1 MIPTLLAFVLAASGL
16 SAASNTP
23 DNQPVEP
30 YRIADNLYYVGAS
43 DIASYLIVTP
53 AGSILIDAGYDDT
66 VPIIQRNVAK
76 LGFKLEDVKILLNT
90 QAHFDHA
97 AGFAKLEAL
106 TGAKLDV
113 SDEDAALI
121 EHGGR
126 GDFRW
131 GDTET
136 FPPARIDRR
145 LEDGDQV
152 RLGGVVLT
160 AHLTPGHTKG
170 CTTWTFTA
178 RDRGKDRHVVVVG
191 GATINPGVK
200 VSGMP
205 TYPNIGRDYAHTFD
219 LLASLPC
226 DIFLG
231 AHRAYYGGAAKADKL
246 RADPKGPNPFD
257 PGGYRAAVA
266 RWRAAFEKQL
276 STEKQ
281 GLGSRDSGFDRT

>member
-1 MIPTLLAFVLAASGL
+1 MILTLLALMLLAPTVR
-16 SAASNTP
+16 AADNGP

-30 YRIADNLYYVGAS
+30 YQIADNLYYVGAS

-53 AGSILIDAGYDDT
+53 AGSILIDAGYEDT
-66 VPIIQRNVAK
+66 VPIIQRNVTK
-76 LGFKLEDVKILLNT
+76 LGFRLEDVKILLNT
-90 QAHFDHA
+90 QAHSDHS
-97 AGFAKLEAL
+97 AGFAKLKAL
-106 TGAKLDV
+106 TGAKLEV
-113 SDEDAALI
+113 SDEDATLI
-121 EHGGR
+121 EHGGH
-126 GDFRW
+126 GDFRF
-131 GDTET
+131 GDTGL
-136 FPPARIDRR
+136 FPAATIDRR

-178 RDRGKDRHVVVVG
+178 RDRGKELRVVVVG
-191 GATINPGVK
+191 GTTINPGVR

-205 TYPNIGRDYAHTFD
+205 TYPDIGRDYAHTFE

-231 AHRAYYGGAAKADKL
+231 AHRSYYGGAAKADRL
-246 RADPKGPNPFD
+246 RTDPKGPNPFVD
-257 PGGYRAAVA
+257 PDGYRAAVA

-281 GLGSRDSGFDRT
+281 QGLGSR